1 MRPILPKP
9 HSVSIKGFLLLFILT
24 LFILPAS
31 LAQETRADYLEGIRN
46 NENIDDYVYN
56 LTRLSELYRFKKPD
70 SARLLIQEALEVSE
84 RENFIEGII
93 RAYNALGNLE
103 VAQNNN
109 TVALQHLKKVLAY
122 EDKVKQKIFFGT
134 TYNALGLIMA
144 EFTDYQKAIQYYQK
158 AYDILKT
165 YEPDKH
171 HENVLANI
179 AIMHFELL
187 NFEKGFEYMERVL
200 KFKRETGDTP
210 GELQVLAT
218 MATANANRE
227 NYKQARSYYHQAL
240 QLADSLEMEFRY
252 GLISG
257 NLGKIYYME
266 ANYDSAYGLLKIS
279 EHILTKKNARSPLIT
294 DLGYLARIYASR
306 GNRQKAF
313 EYLDKAKSL
322 QSETKGVENKR
333 ELMAAYAEVYE
344 NLGDFK
350 NALEYKDLLME
361 IKDSIFSR
369 EQKERITML
378 ETRFDVQQKEH
389 QIELQQLEISK
400 QRQKANFLFGG
411 LIALGI
417 IIFLIIMQYVKTR
430 KKNKDLTAKNLELM
444 KAEEEQ
450 TELQQEARKYIDAKK
465 DNLVKELEKLMKSEN
480 IHRDPKISIEELAS
494 RLNTNRTYLSK
505 IINSLF
511 NCNFKTFIN
520 RHRISEARH
529 LLINPEYRN
538 YTIEAIAEEVGFA
551 SKSAFNFVFKKE
563 TGLTPSIFQKN
574 ALKTRQPEPV
584 LS

>member
-46 NENIDDYVYN
+46 NENIDDYVYS

-200 KFKRETGDTP
+200 KFKRETRDTP

-227 NYKQARSYYHQAL
+227 NYKQ
-240 QLADSLEMEFRY
+240 
-252 GLISG
+252 
-257 NLGKIYYME
+257 
-266 ANYDSAYGLLKIS
+266 
-279 EHILTKKNARSPLIT
+279 
-294 DLGYLARIYASR
+294 
-306 GNRQKAF
+306 
-313 EYLDKAKSL
+313 
-322 QSETKGVENKR
+322 
-333 ELMAAYAEVYE
+333 
-344 NLGDFK
+344 
-350 NALEYKDLLME
+350 
-361 IKDSIFSR
+361 
-369 EQKERITML
+369 
-378 ETRFDVQQKEH
+378 
-389 QIELQQLEISK
+389 
-400 QRQKANFLFGG
+400 
-411 LIALGI
+411 
-417 IIFLIIMQYVKTR
+417 
-430 KKNKDLTAKNLELM
+430 
-444 KAEEEQ
+444 
-450 TELQQEARKYIDAKK
+450 ARKYIDAKK